1 MLQTWGGALVCHGNH
16 SITAQCSAPF
26 LSPAPVLN
34 PIPGSSVTPHH
45 HHQRTQLCPLAPHIL
60 RAGGKNM
67 FPKCFHTPVPE
78 VPPEIIGQCFLHPFL
93 IAAYHNDI
101 LWKINTYPPSH
112 RFFRPEEEEDDDV
125 KLSLNGLV
133 YSGVISFISFQLVI
147 YGLNFL
153 HPGAWLAFL
162 WRIIKKNLDVQAFN
176 HWARGSQGVS
186 GRERRKNERSK
197 HHCSHHQNPKI
208 KSIISLK
215 YIKVLFLSFGM
226 GQPIIPH
233 WIP

>member
-1 MLQTWGGALVCHGNH
+1 
-16 SITAQCSAPF
+16 
-26 LSPAPVLN
+26 
-34 PIPGSSVTPHH
+34 
-45 HHQRTQLCPLAPHIL
+45 
-60 RAGGKNM
+60 M

-162 WRIIKKNLDVQAFN
+162 WRIIKKNLDVQAFFFFFFLTIGLE
-176 HWARGSQGVS
+176 AVKVFLEGRG
-186 GRERRKNERSK
+186 ERMKGANTTAVTTK
-197 HHCSHHQNPKI
+197 TQK
-208 KSIISLK
+208 
-215 YIKVLFLSFGM
+215 
-226 GQPIIPH
+226 
-233 WIP
+233 